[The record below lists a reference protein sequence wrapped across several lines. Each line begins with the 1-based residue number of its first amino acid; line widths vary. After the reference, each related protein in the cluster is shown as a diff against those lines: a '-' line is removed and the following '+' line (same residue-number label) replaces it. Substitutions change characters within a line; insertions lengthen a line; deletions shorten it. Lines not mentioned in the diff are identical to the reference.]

1 MAWVWVSIGSNIE
14 REKHVRAAVQALQEQ
29 FGALVVSPVY
39 ETPAEGFDGNPF
51 YNLVVG
57 FDAGMTP
64 AALHARLREIE
75 ETNGRIPGADKFSAR
90 TLDIDALTYAER
102 ITDEGGKHLPR
113 DEITRYAF
121 VLKPLADVAGEQV
134 HPECHRTYAEL
145 WNDYRCAHDVSLK
158 TIPVPGLVPP
168 AAPLQDPAC

>member
-14 REKHVRAAVQALQEQ
+14 REKHVRAAVQALHEQ
-29 FGALVVSPVY
+29 FGSLIVSPVY
-39 ETPAEGFDGNPF
+39 ETQAEGFDGNPF
-51 YNLVVG
+51 YNLVIG
-57 FDAGMTP
+57 FDADMTP

-75 ETNGRIPGADKFSAR
+75 EANGRTRGADKFSSR

-113 DEITRYAF
+113 DEIMRYAF

-134 HPECHRTYAEL
+134 HPECRRTYSDL
-145 WNDYRCAHDVSLK
+145 WDEYQSAHDVHLR
-158 TIPVPGLVPP
+158 TITLPDLSPP
-168 AAPLQDPAC
+168 DARVTDAG